1 MNEEKKT
8 MTSQEREDNFQT
20 LYSLYLTEA
29 EIEKKLVAKDNL
41 TVHRL
46 SLLVY
51 YLKNTENGVYSI
63 NEEAEYLLAF
73 KKSLNKLADFINYRE
88 DGILKKYNDTISK
101 KISEEHKMRE
111 KYQDF
116 EDVEKEAIEA
126 VAKKMK
132 ETHIHPIYIFC
143 PWEDEQ
149 HIKFIYDDYFAI
161 AEQRREKERIS
172 LSDDDLPF

>member
-1 MNEEKKT
+1 MNKENQT

-20 LYSLYLTEA
+20 LYNLYLTKA
-29 EIEKKLVAKDNL
+29 EIEKKLVAKDYL

-46 SLLVY
+46 STLVDF
-51 YLKNTENGVYSI
+51 LKNYENGVYSI
-63 NEEAEYLLAF
+63 NEETEYLLAF

-88 DGILKKYNDTISK
+88 DGILKKYNDTIFK
-101 KISEEHKMRE
+101 EISEENKMKE

-116 EDVEKEAIEA
+116 EDVEKEAKAA

-149 HIKFIYDDYFAI
+149 HIKFIFDDYFAI
-161 AEQRREKERIS
+161 AEQRREKEGI
-172 LSDDDLPF
+172 DNLPF

>member
-1 MNEEKKT
+1 MKIQEKLT

-20 LYSLYLTEA
+20 LYSLYLTKA
-29 EIEKKLVAKDNL
+29 EIEKKLVAKDYP

-46 SLLVY
+46 SILVNF
-51 YLKNTENGVYSI
+51 LKNYENGVYSI
-63 NEEAEYLLAF
+63 DEEGEYLLAF

-88 DGILKKYNDTISK
+88 DGILTKYKDTISK
-101 KISEEHKMRE
+101 KISEELKMEE

-116 EDVEKEAIEA
+116 EDVKKEAIEA

-149 HIKFIYDDYFAI
+149 HINFIWDDYCAI
-161 AEQRREKERIS
+161 AEQHREKEGI
-172 LSDDDLPF
+172 DNLPF